1 MKRFASTLLLALIGL
16 SLWAITA
23 QEAVDAYAAR
33 KGMRHASAGVVVIDI
48 DSNKV
53 IAGNLQDQAM
63 VTASTMKTVTSIT
76 ALETLGGDYRFK
88 TKVYL
93 QGKVVGDTLMGSEKY
108 QYVLPFEFISLFL
121 LACIIGGIVISR
133 KDK

>member
-63 VTASTMKTVTSIT
+63 VTASTMNAVSSPKS
-76 ALETLGGDYRFK
+76 
-88 TKVYL
+88 
-93 QGKVVGDTLMGSEKY
+93 SE
-108 QYVLPFEFISLFL
+108 ISLRVCGVSSTTSCNKPASTVAWSCL
-121 LACIIGGIVISR
+121 RSARILATS
-133 KDK
+133 